1 MLCKK
6 CGTDNANGN
15 AFCQNCGAPLVQ
27 DEQVNAQQ
35 ESYSQNMASQQQ
47 SYTQNEAGQ
56 QQSYTQGTANQ
67 QSVYNQNGAYNQQT
81 AYGQNGMPYQQP
93 YMGNANMSVNE
104 NMIPEEYKPISMW
117 GYFGYEILF
126 SIPCV
131 GFILLLVFSFGGT
144 KNKNLKNFAR
154 SYFCL
159 LIILAILVVIVIA
172 VGGIG
177 ITSASYRYY

>member
-1 MLCKK
+1 MVNFSYIKEDEKMFCKN

-35 ESYSQNMASQQQ
+35 ESY
-47 SYTQNEAGQ
+47 
-56 QQSYTQGTANQ
+56 TQGTASQ
-67 QSVYNQNGAYNQQT
+67 QNAYNQNGAYNQQAT
-81 AYGQNGMPYQQP
+81 YGQNGMPYQQP
-93 YMGNANMSVNE
+93 YTGNANMPFNQ
-104 NMIPEEYKPISMW
+104 NTIPDEYKPISMW

-131 GFILLLVFSFGGT
+131 GFILLLVFAFGGT

-159 LIILAILVVIVIA
+159 FIILAIAAVIFIVL
-172 VGGIG
+172 GGIG
-177 ITSASYRYY
+177 IASSSYRYY